1 MNNAMLDS
9 LPVPIA
15 VLNLD
20 LGQVVS
26 VNSSF
31 SALFEMQTKGHIPWS
46 MDDLT
51 ALLGDELAKL
61 IRQESGILKKE
72 IKANRKRYSYEF
84 YWNSFLEDSSFG
96 TLIGLDKSE
105 IIKAESKLNSY
116 VRIIEQSNKE
126 LYRLAHT
133 DPLTETANRRAL
145 FADYEIRS
153 KATAEFHCFVSIL
166 DIDHF
171 KGYNDKY
178 GHDFGDFVLKEFAA
192 QIKTQIPAESIFSRI
207 GGEEFC
213 VVDFEKTGMNTRN
226 NLEEALGKVQGLQ
239 LKTPITESVN
249 ISFSAGIAE
258 YGVDGK
264 TLDELLKNA
273 DRALYY
279 AKANGRSCVIPYS
292 AELFE
297 KRDTT
302 LIAKVD
308 SNC

>member
-1 MNNAMLDS
+1 MLDS

-15 VLNLD
+15 VLNLN

-31 SALFEMQTKGHIPWS
+31 SGWFEMQTKDHIPWS

-258 YGVDGK
+258 YGVDGE

-308 SNC
+308 NS

>member
-1 MNNAMLDS
+1 MNNAILDS
-9 LPVPIA
+9 LPIPIA

-20 LGQVVS
+20 LGQVAS

-31 SALFEMQTKGHIPWS
+31 SALFEIQAENHIPWS
-46 MDDLT
+46 IDDLA
-51 ALLGDELAKL
+51 ALLGDELSTL
-61 IRQESGILKKE
+61 IRKKRGTLEKE

-84 YWNSFLEDSSFG
+84 FWNTCLEDSSFG
-96 TLIGLDKSE
+96 TLVGLDKSE
-105 IIKAESKLNSY
+105 LIKAESKLNSY

-145 FADYEIRS
+145 FADYEKRS
-153 KATAEFHCFVSIL
+153 KVTPDFHCFVSIL

-171 KGYNDKY
+171 KGYNDKF

-192 QIKTQIPAESIFSRI
+192 QIKNQIPSGSIFSRI

-213 VVDFEKTGMNTRN
+213 VVDFEKTGMHTRN

-249 ISFSAGIAE
+249 ISFSGGIAE

-279 AKANGRSCVIPYS
+279 AKANGRSCVIRYS

-302 LIAKVD
+302 LIAKVG
-308 SNC
+308 SN

>member
-1 MNNAMLDS
+1 
-9 LPVPIA
+9 
-15 VLNLD
+15 
-20 LGQVVS
+20 
-26 VNSSF
+26 
-31 SALFEMQTKGHIPWS
+31 

-51 ALLGDELAKL
+51 ALLGDDLAKL
-61 IRQESGILKKE
+61 IRQESGILQKE

-84 YWNSFLEDSSFG
+84 YWNSFFDDSSFG

-153 KATAEFHCFVSIL
+153 KAAAEFHCFVSIL

-171 KGYNDKY
+171 KGYNDKF

-192 QIKTQIPAESIFSRI
+192 QIKNQIPSGSIFSRI

-249 ISFSAGIAE
+249 ISFSAGIA
-258 YGVDGK
+258 
-264 TLDELLKNA
+264 
-273 DRALYY
+273 
-279 AKANGRSCVIPYS
+279 
-292 AELFE
+292 
-297 KRDTT
+297 
-302 LIAKVD
+302 
-308 SNC
+308 

>member
-1 MNNAMLDS
+1 MLDS

-15 VLNLD
+15 VLNLN

-31 SALFEMQTKGHIPWS
+31 SALFEMQTKDHIPWS

-258 YGVDGK
+258 YGVDGE

-308 SNC
+308 SNW

>member
-1 MNNAMLDS
+1 MLDS

-15 VLNLD
+15 VLNLN

-31 SALFEMQTKGHIPWS
+31 SALFEMQTKDHIPWS

-308 SNC
+308 SNW

>member
-1 MNNAMLDS
+1 MNNAILNS

-15 VLNLD
+15 VLNVD

-31 SALFEMQTKGHIPWS
+31 SALFEMQTEDHIPWS
-46 MDDLT
+46 MGDLT
-51 ALLGDELAKL
+51 ALLGDELTKL
-61 IRQESGILKKE
+61 IRGKSGILKKE
-72 IKANRKRYSYEF
+72 IKVGRKRCSYEF
-84 YWNSFLEDSSFG
+84 YWNSFSDDTAFG
-96 TLIGLDKSE
+96 TLVGLDKSE

-145 FADYEIRS
+145 FAEYETRS
-153 KATAEFHCFVSIL
+153 KATPEFHCFVSIL

-178 GHDFGDFVLKEFAA
+178 GHDFGDFILKEFAA
-192 QIKTQIPAESIFSRI
+192 QIKHQIPSGSIFARI

-213 VVDFEKTGMNTRN
+213 VVDFEKTGINTRH

-258 YGVDGK
+258 YGVDGE

-292 AELFE
+292 AELFD

-308 SNC
+308 SS

>member
-1 MNNAMLDS
+1 MLDS

-15 VLNLD
+15 VLNLN

-31 SALFEMQTKGHIPWS
+31 SALFEMQTKDHIPWS

-192 QIKTQIPAESIFSRI
+192 QIKTQIPSESIFARI

-308 SNC
+308 SNW

>member
-1 MNNAMLDS
+1 MNEAILNS
-9 LPVPIA
+9 LPIPIA
-15 VLNLD
+15 ILNLD
-20 LGQVVS
+20 ADQVIS
-26 VNSSF
+26 LNSSF
-31 SALFEMQTKGHIPWS
+31 SALFGMEGHDHIAPS
-46 MDDLT
+46 MGDLK
-51 ALLGDELAKL
+51 ALLGGGLTELITHKK
-61 IRQESGILKKE
+61 EVLKKE
-72 IKANRKRYSYEF
+72 VKVGRKRYSYEF
-84 YWNSFLEDSSFG
+84 QLNMLLDDSSLG
-96 TLIGLDKSE
+96 VLLALDKSE

-126 LYRLAHT
+126 LHRLAHT
-133 DPLTETANRRAL
+133 DSLTETANRRAL
-145 FADYEIRS
+145 FADYKARS
-153 KATAEFHCFVSIL
+153 NTTENFHCFVSIL

-178 GHDFGDFVLKEFAA
+178 GHDFGDFVLKEFAT
-192 QIKTQIPAESIFSRI
+192 QIKKQIPEESIFSRI

-213 VVDFEKTGMNTRN
+213 VVDFEKTGINTRN
-226 NLEEALGKVQGLQ
+226 YLEEALGKVQGLQ
-239 LKTPITESVN
+239 LRTPITESVN

-258 YGVDGK
+258 YGEDGK

-292 AELFE
+292 ADLFD

-308 SNC
+308 SS

>member
-1 MNNAMLDS
+1 MLDS

-15 VLNLD
+15 VLNLN

-31 SALFEMQTKGHIPWS
+31 SALFEMQTKDHIPWS

-84 YWNSFLEDSSFG
+84 YWNSFLHDSSFG
-96 TLIGLDKSE
+96 TLLGLDKSE

-308 SNC
+308 SNW